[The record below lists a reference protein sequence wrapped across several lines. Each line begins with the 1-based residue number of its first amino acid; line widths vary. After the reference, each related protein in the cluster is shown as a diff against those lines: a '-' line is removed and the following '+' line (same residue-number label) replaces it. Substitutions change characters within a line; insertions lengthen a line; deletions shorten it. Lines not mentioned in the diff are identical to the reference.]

1 MLRLL
6 LLWRRALSA
15 DAGETVRDR
24 LLWLRDARSGEK
36 GRGGGKL
43 TTSPAK
49 SWLGSFSPLSSL
61 DERAR
66 AALARLPELAIPRG
80 KTLFSPGA
88 PCPGFVLLLDGVARV
103 SVTAE
108 NGRRLLLYR
117 IAPGETCVQTTL
129 CLMGGLDYTAEGV
142 AETDLRVAIAPPALF
157 ERLLRESPEF
167 ARFVFERFGSRLA
180 EMTRLIATIA
190 FLRVDARLAAA
201 LLARADAQGVV
212 AATHQDLAED
222 IGGAREVVSRQLAEF
237 QRAGLLRLGRGRV
250 VLADRAALSDLA
262 CVI

>member
-1 MLRLL
+1 
-6 LLWRRALSA
+6 
-15 DAGETVRDR
+15 
-24 LLWLRDARSGEK
+24 
-36 GRGGGKL
+36 
-43 TTSPAK
+43 
-49 SWLGSFSPLSSL
+49 
-61 DERAR
+61 
-66 AALARLPELAIPRG
+66 
-80 KTLFSPGA
+80 
-88 PCPGFVLLLDGVARV
+88 
-103 SVTAE
+103 
-108 NGRRLLLYR
+108 
-117 IAPGETCVQTTL
+117 
-129 CLMGGLDYTAEGV
+129 MGGLDYTAEGV